1 MLLIFFV
8 IALAYFAITF
18 GRLVPHTTDHYYNA
32 LISNA
37 QAGIPYEEAISRADE
52 QIWQNRIQAIIY
64 GVFSV
69 LSIGGSVLCILAIK
83 NAGSRK

>member
-1 MLLIFFV
+1 
-8 IALAYFAITF
+8 
-18 GRLVPHTTDHYYNA
+18 VPHTTEDFYQS
-32 LISNA
+32 LISKS

-52 QIWQNRIQAIIY
+52 RIWQNRIQAIIY

-69 LSIGGSVLCILAIK
+69 LSIGGTVLSILAIK